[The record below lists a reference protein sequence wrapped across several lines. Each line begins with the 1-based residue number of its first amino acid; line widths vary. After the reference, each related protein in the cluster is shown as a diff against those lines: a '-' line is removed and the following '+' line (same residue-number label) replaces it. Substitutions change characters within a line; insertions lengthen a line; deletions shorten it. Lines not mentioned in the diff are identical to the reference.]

1 MSGRM
6 GWGLSQSQLETKAG
20 TISAMQLSIQKL
32 QKFFKLEAELGY
44 NNRAIIG
51 GFEKMAMTWEAEA
64 RVDSLP
70 EDLIQAI
77 LDRLR
82 NYATL
87 SPISRQET
95 LHGLWR
101 RIQRTLGEQTD
112 LKLMDKPVEAEPT
125 LPTPV
130 DKLPPA
136 EIPTRPSRPAEQPTF
151 KPVPRTLKKID
162 RSVPAEPPSA
172 LESPVTAIQGVG
184 AKYGENLK
192 RLGIQTLGDTLY
204 YFPRRYLDFSL
215 LKPINKLRYGEEVTV
230 IGTIE
235 SITSRPIRNGQMQ
248 LVEAL
253 LSDSTGVLRLNW
265 FNQVSVVRRLRP
277 KTHVSVSGKIDQYLG
292 RLIMTNPAWEPLE
305 QQQIHTNRL
314 VPIYSSTAGITQ
326 RWLRNL
332 MNQVINYWAPRL
344 DDPFPDEI
352 IEGAGLM
359 DLPDALVQMH
369 FPDSW
374 EALNQARA
382 RVTFDEIF
390 YLQMGVL
397 GQKHAWLD
405 RAARIFETPEEWL
418 AAQTARLPY
427 TLTDAQQKAVQDIRR
442 DLRSGQ
448 PMNRLL
454 QGDVG
459 SGKTVVAALAMS
471 MVLRDGSQ
479 AAIMAPTSILAEQH
493 FRSLCSLL
501 VGEGGPLAEGQIR
514 MLIGAT
520 QDDEKNAIRE
530 GLANNWIKVV
540 VGTHALLE
548 EPIQFADLEM
558 VIIDE
563 QHRFGVEQRAVLRN
577 KGDNPHLLVMTATP
591 IPRSLALT
599 VYGDLDLTIMD
610 EMPPGRQTIKTFVLR
625 PAERERAYTLIR
637 NQVDEGRQA
646 FIIYPLVEE
655 TEKSEAMA
663 AVESHRHLQEQI
675 FTRME
680 IGLLHGRMR
689 PEEKELVMQRFR
701 NEEFQI
707 LVSTSV
713 VEVGVDIPN
722 ATVML
727 VEGANRFGLAQ
738 LHQFRGRVGR
748 GQHAS
753 FCILIPEQE
762 DDIENQRLAAM
773 VSTTDGFQLAEID
786 LEQRGPGDFL
796 GVRQSGLPE
805 LRMASLTDLRTIEQ
819 ARQVAQKLFE
829 KDSALNLPEHQIM
842 KYWMERFWQKARGGD
857 IS

>member
-1 MSGRM
+1 MSGQM
-6 GWGLSQSQLETKAG
+6 PWVLSQSQLDTKAG
-20 TISAMQLSIQKL
+20 TISAMQASIQKL

-51 GFEKMAMTWEAEA
+51 GFEKMALSWEAEA
-64 RVDSLP
+64 RADDLP

-77 LDRLR
+77 LERLR
-82 NYATL
+82 NYTTL
-87 SPISRQET
+87 SPASRQET

-101 RIQRTLGEQTD
+101 RIQRTLGEQSD
-112 LKLMDKPVEAEPT
+112 LDLLAKNTVEE
-125 LPTPV
+125 
-130 DKLPPA
+130 
-136 EIPTRPSRPAEQPTF
+136 PTRPITADAKLSSEAPTEPIQREPAASPKPPSRQRAVT
-151 KPVPRTLKKID
+151 
-162 RSVPAEPPSA
+162 RSEPAEPPAA
-172 LESPVTAIQGVG
+172 LDAPVTAMQGVG

-192 RLGIQTLGDTLY
+192 RLGIYTLGDLLY

-235 SITSRPIRNGQMQ
+235 SIATRPIRNGQMQ

-265 FNQVSVVRRLRP
+265 FNQVSVARRLRP
-277 KTHVSVSGKIDQYLG
+277 KTHVSVSGKIEQYLG
-292 RLIMTNPAWEPLE
+292 RLIMRNPAWEPLE

-344 DDPFPDEI
+344 EDPFSGEFLDE
-352 IEGAGLM
+352 AGLM
-359 DLPDALVQMH
+359 DLSDALVQIH

-374 EALNQARA
+374 NDLNHARI
-382 RVTFDEIF
+382 RHTFDEIF

-397 GQKHAWLD
+397 GQKRAWLD

-418 AAQTARLPY
+418 TTQIERLPY
-427 TLTDAQQKAVQDIRR
+427 SLTNAQQHALQDIRL
-442 DLRSGQ
+442 DLTSGK

-459 SGKTVVAALAMS
+459 SGKTVVAGLAMG
-471 MVLRDGSQ
+471 MVIREGCQ
-479 AAIMAPTSILAEQH
+479 VAIMAPTSILAEQH
-493 FRSLCSLL
+493 FRNLSDLL
-501 VGEGGPLAEGQIR
+501 VNEDGPLAEGQIR

-520 QDDEKNAIRE
+520 QESEKNAIRE

-540 VGTHALLE
+540 VGTHALIE

-563 QHRFGVEQRAVLRN
+563 QHRFGVEQRAALRN

-610 EMPPGRQTIKTFVLR
+610 EMPPGRQFTETFVIR
-625 PAERERAYTLIR
+625 PGERERAYTLIR
-637 NQVDEGRQA
+637 NQVEKGRQA

-655 TEKSEAMA
+655 SERSEAMA
-663 AVESHRHLQEQI
+663 AVESHRQLQEEI
-675 FTRME
+675 FPQVK
-680 IGLLHGRMR
+680 IGLLHGRLR
-689 PEEKELVMQRFR
+689 PEEKEQVMERFR
-701 NEEFQI
+701 NGDFQI

-713 VEVGVDIPN
+713 VEVGVDVPN

-748 GQHAS
+748 GEHRS
-753 FCILIPEQE
+753 YCVLIPEQE
-762 DDIENQRLAAM
+762 DDLENQRLAAM
-773 VSTTDGFQLAEID
+773 ASTNDGFKLAEID
-786 LEQRGPGDFL
+786 LDQRGPGDFL

-805 LRMASLTDLRTIEQ
+805 LRLASLTDIRTIEK
-819 ARQVAQKLFE
+819 ARQHALKFFE
-829 KDSALNLPEHQIM
+829 ADPALELPEHQTLSF
-842 KYWMERFWQKARGGD
+842 WMERFWRKARGGD

>member
-1 MSGRM
+1 MSGQM
-6 GWGLSQSQLETKAG
+6 PWVLSQSQLDTKAG
-20 TISAMQLSIQKL
+20 TISAMQASIQKL

-51 GFEKMAMTWEAEA
+51 GFEKMALSWEAEA
-64 RVDSLP
+64 RADDLP

-77 LDRLR
+77 LERLR
-82 NYATL
+82 NYTTL
-87 SPISRQET
+87 SPASRQET

-101 RIQRTLGEQTD
+101 RIQRTLGEQSD
-112 LKLMDKPVEAEPT
+112 LDLLAKTTVEE
-125 LPTPV
+125 
-130 DKLPPA
+130 
-136 EIPTRPSRPAEQPTF
+136 PTRPITADARLSSEAPTEPIQREPAASPKPPSRQRAVT
-151 KPVPRTLKKID
+151 
-162 RSVPAEPPSA
+162 RSEPAEPPAA
-172 LESPVTAIQGVG
+172 LDAPVTAMQGVG

-192 RLGIQTLGDTLY
+192 RLGIYTLGDLLY

-235 SITSRPIRNGQMQ
+235 SIATRPIRNGQMQ

-265 FNQVSVVRRLRP
+265 FNQVSVARRLRP
-277 KTHVSVSGKIDQYLG
+277 KTHVSVSGKIEQYLG
-292 RLIMTNPAWEPLE
+292 RLIMRNPAWEPLE

-344 DDPFPDEI
+344 EDPFSGEFLDE
-352 IEGAGLM
+352 AGLM
-359 DLPDALVQMH
+359 DLSDALVQIH

-374 EALNQARA
+374 NDLNHARI
-382 RVTFDEIF
+382 RHTFDEIF

-397 GQKHAWLD
+397 GQKRAWLD

-418 AAQTARLPY
+418 TTQIERLPY
-427 TLTDAQQKAVQDIRR
+427 SLTNAQQHALQDIRL
-442 DLRSGQ
+442 DLTSGK

-459 SGKTVVAALAMS
+459 SGKTVVAGLAMG
-471 MVLRDGSQ
+471 MVIREGCQ
-479 AAIMAPTSILAEQH
+479 VAIMAPTSILAEQH
-493 FRSLCSLL
+493 FRNLSDLL
-501 VGEGGPLAEGQIR
+501 VNEDGPLAEGQIR

-520 QDDEKNAIRE
+520 QESEKNAIRE

-540 VGTHALLE
+540 VGTHALIE

-563 QHRFGVEQRAVLRN
+563 QHRFGVEQRAALRN

-610 EMPPGRQTIKTFVLR
+610 EMPPGRQFTETFVIR
-625 PAERERAYTLIR
+625 PGERERAYTLIR
-637 NQVDEGRQA
+637 NQVEKGRQA

-655 TEKSEAMA
+655 SERSEAMA
-663 AVESHRHLQEQI
+663 AVESHRQLQEEI
-675 FTRME
+675 FPQVK
-680 IGLLHGRMR
+680 IGLLHGRLR
-689 PEEKELVMQRFR
+689 PEEKEQVMERFR
-701 NEEFQI
+701 NGDFQI

-713 VEVGVDIPN
+713 VEVGVDVPN

-748 GQHAS
+748 GEHRS
-753 FCILIPEQE
+753 YCVLIPEQE
-762 DDIENQRLAAM
+762 DDLENQRLAAM
-773 VSTTDGFQLAEID
+773 ASTNDGFKLAEID
-786 LEQRGPGDFL
+786 LDQRGPGDFL

-805 LRMASLTDLRTIEQ
+805 LRLASLTDIRTIEK
-819 ARQVAQKLFE
+819 ARQHALKFFE
-829 KDSALNLPEHQIM
+829 ADPALELPEHQTLSF
-842 KYWMERFWQKARGGD
+842 WMERFWRKARGGD

>member
-1 MSGRM
+1 
-6 GWGLSQSQLETKAG
+6 
-20 TISAMQLSIQKL
+20 MQASIQKL

-51 GFEKMAMTWEAEA
+51 GFEKMALSWEAEA
-64 RVDSLP
+64 RADDLP

-77 LDRLR
+77 LERLR
-82 NYATL
+82 NYTTL
-87 SPISRQET
+87 SPASRQET

-101 RIQRTLGEQTD
+101 RIQRTLGEQSD
-112 LKLMDKPVEAEPT
+112 LDLLAKNTVEE
-125 LPTPV
+125 L
-130 DKLPPA
+130 
-136 EIPTRPSRPAEQPTF
+136 TRPITTDNRLSSEAPTESIQREPAASP
-151 KPVPRTLKKID
+151 KPPSKQRAVT
-162 RSVPAEPPSA
+162 RSEPAEPPAA
-172 LESPVTAIQGVG
+172 LDAPVTAMQGVG

-192 RLGIQTLGDTLY
+192 RLGIQTLGDLLY

-235 SITSRPIRNGQMQ
+235 SIATRPIRNGQMQ

-265 FNQVSVVRRLRP
+265 FNQVSVARRLRP
-277 KTHVSVSGKIDQYLG
+277 KTHVSVSGKIEQYLG
-292 RLIMTNPAWEPLE
+292 RLIMRNPAWEPLE

-344 DDPFPDEI
+344 EDPFSGEFLDE
-352 IEGAGLM
+352 AGLM
-359 DLPDALVQMH
+359 DLSDALVQIH

-374 EALNQARA
+374 DDLNHARI
-382 RVTFDEIF
+382 RHTFDEIF
-390 YLQMGVL
+390 YLQMGVV
-397 GQKHAWLD
+397 GQKRAWLD
-405 RAARIFETPEEWL
+405 RAARIFETPKEWL
-418 AAQTARLPY
+418 TTQIERLPY
-427 TLTDAQQKAVQDIRR
+427 LLTNAQQHALQDISV
-442 DLRSGQ
+442 DLTSGRL
-448 PMNRLL
+448 MNRLL

-459 SGKTVVAALAMS
+459 SGKTVVAGLAMG
-471 MVLRDGSQ
+471 MVIREGCQ
-479 AAIMAPTSILAEQH
+479 VAIMAPTSILAEQH
-493 FRSLCSLL
+493 FRNLSDLL
-501 VGEGGPLAEGQIR
+501 VNEDGPLAEGQIR

-520 QDDEKNAIRE
+520 QESEKNAIRE
-530 GLANNWIKVV
+530 GLANNWIKAV
-540 VGTHALLE
+540 VGTHALIE

-563 QHRFGVEQRAVLRN
+563 QHRFGVEQRAALRN

-610 EMPPGRQTIKTFVLR
+610 EMPPGRQVIETFVIR
-625 PAERERAYTLIR
+625 TGERERAYTLIR
-637 NQVDEGRQA
+637 NQVEKGRQA

-655 TEKSEAMA
+655 SERSEAMA
-663 AVESHRHLQEQI
+663 AVESHRQLQEEI
-675 FTRME
+675 FPQMK
-680 IGLLHGRMR
+680 IGLLHGRLR
-689 PEEKELVMQRFR
+689 PEEKEQVMGHFR
-701 NEEFQI
+701 NGEFQI

-713 VEVGVDIPN
+713 VEVGVDVPN

-748 GQHAS
+748 GEHRS
-753 FCILIPEQE
+753 YCVLIPEQE
-762 DDIENQRLAAM
+762 DDLENQRLAAM
-773 VSTTDGFQLAEID
+773 ASTNDGFKLAEID
-786 LEQRGPGDFL
+786 LDQRGPGDFL

-805 LRMASLTDLRTIEQ
+805 LRLASLTDIRTIEK
-819 ARQVAQKLFE
+819 ARQHALKFFE
-829 KDSALNLPEHQIM
+829 ADPALELPEHQTLSF
-842 KYWMERFWQKARGGD
+842 WMERFWRKARGGD

>member
-1 MSGRM
+1 MSGQM
-6 GWGLSQSQLETKAG
+6 PWVLSQSQLDTKAG
-20 TISAMQLSIQKL
+20 TISAMQASIQKL

-51 GFEKMAMTWEAEA
+51 GFEKMALSWEAEA
-64 RVDSLP
+64 RADDLP

-77 LDRLR
+77 LERLR
-82 NYATL
+82 NYTTL
-87 SPISRQET
+87 SPASRQET

-101 RIQRTLGEQTD
+101 RIQRTLGEQSD
-112 LKLMDKPVEAEPT
+112 LDLLAKNTVEE
-125 LPTPV
+125 
-130 DKLPPA
+130 
-136 EIPTRPSRPAEQPTF
+136 PTRPITADAKLSSEAPTEPIQREPAASPKPPSRQRAVT
-151 KPVPRTLKKID
+151 
-162 RSVPAEPPSA
+162 RSEPAEPPAA
-172 LESPVTAIQGVG
+172 LDAPVTAMQGVG

-192 RLGIQTLGDTLY
+192 RLGIYTLGDLLY

-235 SITSRPIRNGQMQ
+235 SIATRPIRNGQMQ

-265 FNQVSVVRRLRP
+265 FNQVSVARRLRP
-277 KTHVSVSGKIDQYLG
+277 KTHVSVSGKIEQYLG
-292 RLIMTNPAWEPLE
+292 RLIMRNPAWEPLE

-344 DDPFPDEI
+344 EDPFSGEFLDE
-352 IEGAGLM
+352 AGLM
-359 DLPDALVQMH
+359 DLSDALVQIH

-374 EALNQARA
+374 NDLNHARI
-382 RVTFDEIF
+382 RHTFDEIF

-397 GQKHAWLD
+397 GQKRAWLD

-418 AAQTARLPY
+418 TTQIERLPY
-427 TLTDAQQKAVQDIRR
+427 SLTNAQQHALQDIRL
-442 DLRSGQ
+442 DLTSGT

-459 SGKTVVAALAMS
+459 SGKTVVAGLAMG
-471 MVLRDGSQ
+471 MVIREGCQ
-479 AAIMAPTSILAEQH
+479 VAIMAPTSILAEQH
-493 FRSLCSLL
+493 FRNLSDLL
-501 VGEGGPLAEGQIR
+501 VNEDGPLAEGQIR

-520 QDDEKNAIRE
+520 QESEKNAIRE

-540 VGTHALLE
+540 VGTHALIE

-563 QHRFGVEQRAVLRN
+563 QHRFGVEQRAALRN

-610 EMPPGRQTIKTFVLR
+610 EMPPGRQFTETFVIR
-625 PAERERAYTLIR
+625 PGERERAYTLIR
-637 NQVDEGRQA
+637 NQVEKGRQA

-655 TEKSEAMA
+655 SERSEAMA
-663 AVESHRHLQEQI
+663 AVESHRQLQEEI
-675 FTRME
+675 FPQVK
-680 IGLLHGRMR
+680 IGLLHGRLR
-689 PEEKELVMQRFR
+689 PEEKEQVMERFR
-701 NEEFQI
+701 NGDFQI

-713 VEVGVDIPN
+713 VEVGVDVPN

-748 GQHAS
+748 GEHRS
-753 FCILIPEQE
+753 YCVLIPEQE
-762 DDIENQRLAAM
+762 DDLENQRLAAM
-773 VSTTDGFQLAEID
+773 ASTNDGFKLAEID
-786 LEQRGPGDFL
+786 LDQRGPGDFL

-805 LRMASLTDLRTIEQ
+805 LRLASLTDIRTIEK
-819 ARQVAQKLFE
+819 ARQHALKFFE
-829 KDSALNLPEHQIM
+829 ADPALELPEHQTLSF
-842 KYWMERFWQKARGGD
+842 WMERFWRKARGGD